1 MSLFSI
7 SFQLELQQEKLRKNI
22 FSSPQSQQIKLRTTL
37 NNKVTQADL
46 KEDI

>member
-7 SFQLELQQEKLRKNI
+7 SFQLKLQQEKQRKNM
-22 FSSPQSQQIKLRTTL
+22 FPSPQSQQIKLRTTP

-46 KEDI
+46 KEEI